1 MESSM
6 LDTILKIFVL
16 ALGSIVIIIAIF
28 LYCRNLYFVIQGIR
42 TASISVKYIL
52 RYIGFFIPL
61 LGVVMGAVSPDK
73 KVLGGDK

>member
-1 MESSM
+1 M
-6 LDTILKIFVL
+6 LDSIPNFFVF
-16 ALGSIVIIIAIF
+16 ALGYVALIVAIF

-42 TASISVKYIL
+42 TASVSVKYIL

-61 LGVVMGAVSPDK
+61 LGVVMGAISPDK